1 MEAMASTGDG
11 GDLVQRAARDSEAL
25 GRLYDRHYPGV
36 LRYCV
41 HRLFVREAAEDVT
54 SEVFLEVARCIRG
67 FTGRTERDFGNWLYA
82 IATNQVNAYLRKA
95 SRRKA
100 LLASAARQRRIGLGG
115 SSGGQDCPD
124 WATLYEAI
132 AALSP
137 RQQAIVT
144 LRSFE
149 NLPYEQ
155 IAAVLGIKPV
165 AARVAFSRALKK
177 LRARLPSSM
186 GSA

>member
-1 MEAMASTGDG
+1 MEAMASTGNG

-54 SEVFLEVARCIRG
+54 SAVFLEVARRIRG
-67 FTGRTERDFGNWLYA
+67 FGGRTEQDFRNWLYA
-82 IATNQVNAYLRKA
+82 IATNQVNAHVRKTA
-95 SRRKA
+95 RRKA
-100 LLASAARQRRIGLGG
+100 LLEAAARQRRIGLGG
-115 SSGGQDCPD
+115 ASGGQDSLD

-132 AALSP
+132 AALRP
-137 RQQAIVT
+137 REQAIVT

-149 NLPYEQ
+149 NMAYEQ
-155 IAAVLGIKPV
+155 IAAVLEIKPV

-177 LRARLPSSM
+177 LRARLPRSM